1 MTDGTP
7 ITGTASTVDGA
18 VTVEVGIGGGLRAVR
33 LTRAAMHLGGPRLAE
48 TILEVAARATALA
61 NQRAGIAFRRTLGAS
76 DELLAGLGL
85 SVSDDLVPVDEDFG
99 ERGVMRR

>member
-33 LTRAAMHLGGPRLAE
+33 LTRAAMHLGGPGLAS
-48 TILEVAARATALA
+48 TIMEVAARATAQA
-61 NQRAGIAFRRTLGAS
+61 NQRAAIAFRRTLGAS

-85 SVSDDLVPVDEDFG
+85 AVPDELAPVDEDFG